1 MQTIIQLGISL
12 CFNMYEDVDLITE
25 DLIKESESNS
35 MSLIIL
41 NCQFCKKNCEHQ
53 IMVSWEIIKI

>member
-1 MQTIIQLGISL
+1 
-12 CFNMYEDVDLITE
+12 MYEDVDLITE
-25 DLIKESESNS
+25 DLITESGSNS

-53 IMVSWEIIKI
+53 IMVSWEIIKYDA

>member
-1 MQTIIQLGISL
+1 
-12 CFNMYEDVDLITE
+12 MYEDVDLITE
-25 DLIKESESNS
+25 DLITESGSNS

-41 NCQFCKKNCEHQ
+41 NCQFCKENCEHQ